1 MNTRNNIFLII
12 LTISLAGILPSVYAE
27 PTVNII
33 MDKTTY
39 SYCDKLFY
47 VIEVSEITGEP
58 AIIHIRDETGKGSSA
73 IPIPIAKLQTPVPSL
88 IAFEKEMFPL
98 GKYFIDVEYGNSK
111 FTVEFNLIDSNKIC
125 IPNIIK
131 PILTE
136 WLFTDNFSDGF
147 LLQQFQTYIDKKL
160 IHVPFEI
167 NQNNV
172 HDIDIPDWVKNVG
185 YWWIQGGISDKDFAQ
200 VISYLIDQNIIFKH
214 TEMANEI

>member
-1 MNTRNNIFLII
+1 MNIRNIVFFII
-12 LTISLAGILPSVYAE
+12 LTISLVWVLPSIYAE
-27 PTVNII
+27 PNVNII

-73 IPIPIAKLQTPVPSL
+73 IPIPIANLQTPVPSL

-98 GKYFIDVEYGNSK
+98 GNYFIDVEYGNSE

-160 IHVPFEI
+160 ISVPFEI
-167 NQNNV
+167 NQTNV
-172 HDIDIPDWVKNVG
+172 QDIDIPDWVKNVG

-200 VISYLIDQNIIFKH
+200 VISYLIDQNIIFAH
-214 TEMANEI
+214 IEMENEI